1 MPTVPPSRVPRR
13 RVRAAATALS
23 VAFLLGPLL
32 SGCEYEYAD
41 DHWDDDS
48 PTAVAPPPTDA
59 ALPRDPHLNEPVT
72 GEELDNWVDGVLPD
86 TAGQVFHTGYGTV
99 AAGAVHTETTTPLP
113 AGTYALTLAC
123 RSLGRVSFTVRKGE
137 ESLVDLRL
145 RCGTSRVNVVQLSA
159 DAVLSIEVAARV
171 AANYA
176 YRVSRL

>member
-13 RVRAAATALS
+13 RTRAAAAALA
-23 VAFLLGPLL
+23 VTFLLGPWL
-32 SGCEYEYAD
+32 SACEYEYAD
-41 DHWDDDS
+41 DYWDDDS
-48 PTAVAPPPTDA
+48 PTAVGPPTTGA
-59 ALPRDPHLNEPVT
+59 ALPQDPHLNEPVT
-72 GEELDNWVDGVLPD
+72 GEELDSWVDDVLPGA
-86 TAGQVFHTGYGTV
+86 AGQVFQ
-99 AAGAVHTETTTPLP
+99 AGAAHTETTTPLP

-123 RSLGRVSFTVRKGE
+123 RSMGRVSFTVRNGE

-159 DAVLSIEVAARV
+159 DAVLSVEVAARA